1 MPLNWSVKN
10 VKDADDVCYFTATKN
25 SVVHGLVRGEEYTH
39 PITNTLVFATM
50 AMGLN
55 EITEANID
63 EWESRLG
70 LAYEVGWISKMV
82 VFAGYENDGN
92 IKWEPRM
99 LTRADLERHIGLETN
114 ANEESASAWRKRVW
128 QEVEARG
135 KKELKYAEKEN
146 PALDAITHKESITL
160 RDAIRAGKTTKE
172 REKLPENQPAD

>member
-10 VKDADDVCYFTATKN
+10 VKNADDVCYFTATKN
-25 SVVHGLVRGEEYTH
+25 SVVHGLTRGEEYVH

-82 VFAGYENDGN
+82 VYGGDDENGN
-92 IKWEPRM
+92 HKWEPRM
-99 LTRADLERHIGLETN
+99 LTRTDLERHIGLETN
-114 ANEESASAWRKRVW
+114 ATEESAAAWRKRVW

-135 KKELKYAEKEN
+135 KKELKYADKEN
-146 PALDAITHKESITL
+146 PALDAITHKESIAL
-160 RDAIRAGKTTKE
+160 RDAIRSGKTTKE
-172 REKLPENQPAD
+172 REALPENQPKD